1 MRRKASIPLSIF
13 SLFLILVS
21 TVSSDA
27 TVDNANHIF
36 NAIHSSMRQWG
47 SSLNHNGM
55 SFFLA
60 TVPEG
65 TQLYHGTWDPDFV
78 KGMQWLAFEPEHAL
92 IFAGPRRGPPPGEGK
107 VPPHVESDGPDRHE
121 SPHGGPGWRHYGS
134 LRGFGQAAELPSRHR
149 EHNDRPPTDER
160 GPRKHSEHGPPPLP
174 PGHIYRPYP
183 PPPRKSRPDRNS
195 KGPWN
200 PPHRRPPTPDLPGDS
215 LELRS
220 PSSRTHKRG
229 SQQPLRDASLP
240 FFTPPPPNLPAS
252 DQYGYLHTYSTQH
265 ALNLLYIDGLSA
277 GKTSN
282 GTLDSQDRL
291 LLNIT
296 GEQPGGG
303 MGNEMK
309 RARGL
314 CELAAGLWEGRIDG
328 VIRMEGGFEVILC
341 EFERHLERVDVV
353 RIDRD
358 GWGDGKKRRGVMG
371 GWQYI
376 QAITSRY
383 NGLGGDRVKLNYDRF
398 VSVFAHNTPGLW
410 DNDVQSDIRMPRLT
424 NVAPSTLHALRDEV
438 TNLILSTNRDF
449 PPSKNWQATA
459 DMVVARYSA
468 PLHHITLSATLSA
481 DPAALGA
488 YIHNLL
494 RPFINVGARNAS
506 LEIARCTAQLVDPR
520 TTRTVSEPPLAH
532 RALHAVTTRICDTLL
547 TALSISTAPAPH
559 VSYMSVY
566 AARAVD
572 EVKDLVDWLGW
583 TSWKECGACGD
594 EEVCFVPIWPMG
606 AREDHARPRCRGED
620 GVAGQAGYWGR
631 QGPPPGKGRGPGGDE
646 K

>member
-1 MRRKASIPLSIF
+1 
-13 SLFLILVS
+13 
-21 TVSSDA
+21 
-27 TVDNANHIF
+27 
-36 NAIHSSMRQWG
+36 
-47 SSLNHNGM
+47 M

-65 TQLYHGTWDPDFV
+65 TQLYHGTWDPNFI

-92 IFAGPRRGPPPGEGK
+92 IFAGPRRGPPPGEDK
-107 VPPHVESDGPDRHE
+107 IPPHSEIDGSDGHDL
-121 SPHGGPGWRHYGS
+121 PHDVSGWKHHDPIQEFEQDGG
-134 LRGFGQAAELPSRHR
+134 LPSRHR
-149 EHNDRPPTDER
+149 EHNDVPPTDGQ
-160 GPRKHSEHGPPPLP
+160 GPRKHSGHGPPPLP
-174 PGHIYRPYP
+174 PGHIYKPYP
-183 PPPRKSRPDRNS
+183 PPPRKGGSDRGS
-195 KGPWN
+195 KRPWN
-200 PPHRRPPTPDLPGDS
+200 PPHRRPPPPDLPGDS
-215 LELRS
+215 FELRS
-220 PSSRTHKRG
+220 PSSRSHKPE
-229 SQQPLRDASLP
+229 SQQPLHDVPPS
-240 FFTPPPPNLPAS
+240 FSSPPPSNLPAPE
-252 DQYGYLHTYSTQH
+252 QYGYLHTYSTRH

-282 GTLDSQDRL
+282 GTLDSQDQL
-291 LLNIT
+291 LLNLT

-303 MGNEMK
+303 MGNEMQ

-314 CELAAGLWEGRIDG
+314 CELAAGLWEGRADG

-341 EFERHLERVDVV
+341 EFEKHLERVDVV
-353 RIDRD
+353 RVDRD

-376 QAITSRY
+376 KAVTSRY
-383 NGLGGDRVKLNYDRF
+383 NGVGGDRVKLNYDHF
-398 VSVFAHNTPGLW
+398 VSVFAHNIPGLW
-410 DNDVQSDIRMPRLT
+410 DNDVQSDTRMPRLT
-424 NVAPSTLHALRDEV
+424 NVAPSTLHTLRDEV
-438 TNLILSTNRDF
+438 TSLVLSTNWAF

-459 DMVVARYSA
+459 DTIVARYSA
-468 PLHHITLSATLSA
+468 PLHHITSSAKLRS

-488 YIHNLL
+488 YIHSLL
-494 RPFINVGARNAS
+494 RPFVDAGARNAS
-506 LEIARCTAQLVDPR
+506 LETARCTAQLVAPLTPR
-520 TTRTVSEPPLAH
+520 TISEPLLAH

-583 TSWKECGACGD
+583 TSWKECGTCGD

-606 AREDHARPRCRGED
+606 AREDHARPRCRGEE

-631 QGPPPGKGRGPGGDE
+631 QGPPPRKGSGPGGDE
-646 K
+646 R